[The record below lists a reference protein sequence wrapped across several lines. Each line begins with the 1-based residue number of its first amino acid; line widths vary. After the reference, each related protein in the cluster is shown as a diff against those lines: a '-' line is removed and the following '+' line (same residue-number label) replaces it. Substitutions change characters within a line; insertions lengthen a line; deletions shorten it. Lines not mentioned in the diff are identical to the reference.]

1 MNDNIA
7 IEMIKQFKEINK
19 TLDCIA
25 KDIKIIARGDLK

>member
-1 MNDNIA
+1 MNDLIA
-7 IEMIKQFKEINK
+7 VDLFNQLKILNK